1 MIFFFL
7 AGTYFCGSLEK
18 SQKLNHGMI
27 PIEQVP
33 AYARGRRISELVIIS
48 LFNWV
53 LVWGLPSAEA
63 MLSIQRSAV
72 MCICSMICP
81 TNRLKTLTDYIQRC
95 CKLFCDVVKRWT
107 SCVYGVRFCLFHS
120 ISPLS
125 GAIPHQPQ
133 SNRGLRSPLFEVDW
147 WVDLLITFNTT

>member
-48 LFNWV
+48 LFNRV

-125 GAIPHQPQ
+125 CAIPHQPQ
-133 SNRGLRSPLFEVDW
+133 SNRGLRSPLFQVDW
-147 WVDLLITFNTT
+147 